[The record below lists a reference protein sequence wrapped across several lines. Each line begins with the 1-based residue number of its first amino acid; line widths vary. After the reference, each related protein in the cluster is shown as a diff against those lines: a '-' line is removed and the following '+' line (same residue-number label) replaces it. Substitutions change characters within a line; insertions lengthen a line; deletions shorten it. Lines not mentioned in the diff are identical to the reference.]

1 MASPSPGKGV
11 RCRSSSSAPEADGR
25 GARCT
30 SDVDLLRRLVAIP
43 SLSDQE
49 GPAVD
54 GALPSDGGA
63 RLPHAGSTSAGNAIG
78 DDRRPATRQVVLLGH
93 IDTVPGHIPVRIE
106 NGELW
111 GRGAVDAKGPLCT
124 FVAAAAAAAP
134 DLNATVTVVGA
145 VGEERLGSPGA
156 RAVATWQAPDFC
168 VIGEPSGWDAVCL
181 GYRGTLG
188 FHYRLRQPSRHTAG
202 PGESAGEQA
211 IAFWNAMTAEIDLI
225 NDASGATSTFTTI
238 APSLREMHTAGN
250 GLEDEAVMSIGLRL
264 PPGVDTDR
272 SRDYA
277 CTNWLGQAR
286 SRSMASRK
294 ASARPKQTPL
304 VPPFLR
310 AIRAAG
316 GSPRFT
322 LKLGTSDMTIVGPA
336 WNCPMVTY
344 GPGDASLDHTPEERI
359 DLDEYGR
366 AIRVLRDV
374 LVSL

>member
-1 MASPSPGKGV
+1 MI
-11 RCRSSSSAPEADGR
+11 SSSAPETAPAAAPRTQPPDDG
-25 GARCT
+25 
-30 SDVDLLRRLVAIP
+30 DVDLLRRLVEIP
-43 SLSDQE
+43 SLSDHE
-49 GPAVD
+49 RSAV
-54 GALPSDGGA
+54 AELCRQMEA
-63 RLPHAGSTSAGNAIG
+63 RGFRAEIDAAGNAIG
-78 DDRRPATRQVVLLGH
+78 TIGSGARQIVLLGH

-134 DLNATVTVVGA
+134 DLNTTVTVVGA

-156 RAVATWQAPDFC
+156 RAVATWDAPDYC

-181 GYRGTLG
+181 GYRGTIG
-188 FHYRLRQPSRHTAG
+188 FHYLLRQPSRHTAG

-211 IAFWNAMTAEIDLI
+211 IAFWNALVAELDTM
-225 NDASGATSTFTTI
+225 NAASGASTGFTTI
-238 APSLREMHTAGN
+238 APALREMHSGGN

-264 PPGVDTDR
+264 PPGVDTDLLQRRLRELAAPAAIEVDGVQPGFR
-272 SRDYA
+272 S
-277 CTNWLGQAR
+277 
-286 SRSMASRK
+286 
-294 ASARPKQTPL
+294 PKQTPL

-322 LKLGTSDMTIVGPA
+322 LKLGTSDMTVVGPV

-359 DLDEYGR
+359 NLDQYAR